1 MPTFAFLGLAA
12 SSYGAPQY
20 YGYQNVPAQ
29 PSYPYSLAFF
39 NNPYNPVQA
48 VAPQPAVLTRTASN
62 TVNNAPLGLTVDFDS
77 SFGKYISIFMTSRN
91 LWLNIFHHTVKKIN
105 FR

>member
-20 YGYQNVPAQ
+20 YGYQNVPVQ
-29 PSYPYSLAFF
+29 TSYPYSLAFF
-39 NNPYNPVQA
+39 NNPYNPVQP
-48 VAPQPAVLTRTASN
+48 VAPQPSVLTRTASN